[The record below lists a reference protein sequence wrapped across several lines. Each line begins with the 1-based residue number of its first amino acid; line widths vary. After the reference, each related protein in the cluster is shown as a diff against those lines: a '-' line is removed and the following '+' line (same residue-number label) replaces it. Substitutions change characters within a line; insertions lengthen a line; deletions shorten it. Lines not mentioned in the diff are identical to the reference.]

1 VSSDPIDL
9 ALPDGLELART
20 TPEFD
25 QDTVPPALLKA
36 HQVAAEVWGR
46 LVVAQG
52 NLEFAFE
59 DRAEEP
65 SALGPGQSIVIPPQ
79 EPHRIIIVGPAR
91 FSVEFYRAAP
101 TPS

>member
-1 VSSDPIDL
+1 MSSDPIDL